1 MHSITVLVCVGWVGV
16 CVRVWMW
23 VCVCVNTGQILWGTW
38 AGGRAGVQHHGAG
51 AVRARDGAAGREH
64 VAGAPIAR

>member
-1 MHSITVLVCVGWVGV
+1 MYSITVRGLCMCVCVCV
-16 CVRVWMW
+16 CVR
-23 VCVCVNTGQILWGTW
+23 VCVNTGQILRGTW